1 MNNNLQ
7 KQSSKTIL
15 FNKYKLQE
23 IDYQMKNAIVYIC
36 IYFVSL
42 LLLLS
47 LLFNFNYLDVYS
59 SSVGFVRQEIKDS
72 VDSDGWDHLS
82 QEFSSKQFQDIKS
95 ISYYSDGSF
104 LYSTIFLNSLF
115 EIQPKSNYTAYGM
128 LIDVDYNINTGWN
141 GFDYLLKIYHK
152 NNTQTWT
159 YQLEEQTYDGTSRI
173 LEQKNNFTQFFDLHN
188 QNYVYVPLD
197 LKKINFPKE
206 FLIVFFTDYDYQD
219 ITNNL
224 YHEITDFSDIVFIP
238 PPKFQIT
245 TLPNNILLR
254 PGEEETIQININTS
268 NHIIKPDASFFT
280 ENKSEILNSFVRPNK
295 IEIPTSGF
303 VTSNLYIKILTNATP
318 QLYSLPIYVDVE
330 FPIQTL
336 SKDFKNEITKKT
348 RLYHNL
354 IINILEPLSF
364 QEKFAKFWIVY
375 GGIIS
380 LVGGGFVAGIS
391 GLIIEKLRK
400 KNK

>member
-1 MNNNLQ
+1 M
-7 KQSSKTIL
+7 
-15 FNKYKLQE
+15 KY
-23 IDYQMKNAIVYIC
+23 AIVCIC

-42 LLLLS
+42 LLFLLLS
-47 LLFNFNYLDVYS
+47 LFNFNDLDLYAS
-59 SSVGFVRQEIKDS
+59 SIQFVRQEITDS
-72 VDSDGWDHLS
+72 INTDGWDHLS
-82 QEFSSKQFQDIKS
+82 QEFSSKLFQDIKS
-95 ISYYSDGSF
+95 ISYYSDGDF
-104 LYSTIFLNSLF
+104 LYATIFLNSLF
-115 EIQPKSNYTAYGM
+115 EIHPKSNYTAYGM

-141 GFDYLLKIYHK
+141 GFDYLSKIYHK
-152 NNTQTWT
+152 NNTQTWI
-159 YQLEEQTYDGTSRI
+159 YQLEEQTSDGSSRI
-173 LEQKNNFTQFFDLHN
+173 LEQKNNITQFFDANN
-188 QNYVYVPLD
+188 QNYVYVTLD

-219 ITNNL
+219 NKSDS
-224 YHEITDFSDIVFIP
+224 YQEITDFSDIVFIP
-238 PPKFQIT
+238 PPKFQLT

-268 NHIIKPDASFFT
+268 NHIIKPDVLFFT
-280 ENKSEILNSFVRPNK
+280 ENKSEIIHSFVRPNI
-295 IEIPTSGF
+295 IEIPASGF
-303 VTSNLYIKILTNATP
+303 VTSNLYIKALNNATP

-336 SKDFKNEITKKT
+336 SKDFKNEIIKKT

-354 IINILEPLSF
+354 VINILEPLSF
-364 QEKFAKFWIVY
+364 QEKFSEFWMIY

-391 GLIIEKLRK
+391 GLVIEKLRK

>member
-1 MNNNLQ
+1 M
-7 KQSSKTIL
+7 
-15 FNKYKLQE
+15 KY
-23 IDYQMKNAIVYIC
+23 AIVCIC

-42 LLLLS
+42 LLLLLS
-47 LLFNFNYLDVYS
+47 LFNFNDLDLYAS
-59 SSVGFVRQEIKDS
+59 SIQFVRQEITDS
-72 VDSDGWDHLS
+72 INTDGWDHIS
-82 QEFSSKQFQDIKS
+82 QEFSSKLFQDIKS
-95 ISYYSDGSF
+95 ISYYSDGDF
-104 LYSTIFLNSLF
+104 LYATIFLNSLF
-115 EIQPKSNYTAYGM
+115 EIHPKSNYTAYGM

-141 GFDYLLKIYHK
+141 GFDYLSKIYHK
-152 NNTQTWT
+152 NNTQTWI
-159 YQLEEQTYDGTSRI
+159 YQLEEQTSDGSSRI
-173 LEQKNNFTQFFDLHN
+173 LEQKNNITQFFDANN
-188 QNYVYVPLD
+188 QNYVYVTLD

-219 ITNNL
+219 NKSDS
-224 YHEITDFSDIVFIP
+224 YQEITDFSDIVFIP
-238 PPKFQIT
+238 PPKFQLT

-268 NHIIKPDASFFT
+268 NHIIKPDVLFFT
-280 ENKSEILNSFVRPNK
+280 ENKSEIIHSFVRPNK
-295 IEIPTSGF
+295 IEIPASGF
-303 VTSNLYIKILTNATP
+303 VTSNLYIKALNNATP

-336 SKDFKNEITKKT
+336 SKDFKNEIIKKT

-354 IINILEPLSF
+354 VINILEPLSF
-364 QEKFAKFWIVY
+364 QEKFSEFWKIY

-391 GLIIEKLRK
+391 GLVIEKLRK